1 VSGCGCQ
8 TGEDCGC
15 HSGALRGY
23 RWHLGGTFMGSL
35 AAISPADAAN
45 QVFPTAKI
53 RSGAGHNQS
62 IWNSL
67 QLAAQTG
74 QMVGA
79 AGEIAYIPGTVDCA
93 AASGVPSG
101 AQNDLKLVQTGSG
114 LALQGV
120 NVGLLATGTA
130 LGPLTAGISIAVSAI
145 VGLFSTLIN
154 HHAQAV
160 RQEQSVL
167 CSAVPAANNYL
178 KIISQAVLSGQVTPQ
193 QGVDALDSLLND
205 FEGSVSS
212 IRHGSDPTSSGE
224 CNAAC
229 VMQSE
234 LHAIVL
240 LIESEFQDMINAANA
255 AAAPVQAVVPARPNT
270 TAPIAA
276 APASSYAPFYASSP
290 ATPPAATGATNT
302 VAASTSPVPAFT
314 TAPVPAAA
322 ASTTNWLPIAA
333 MAIAGFFLLRSL

>member
-1 VSGCGCQ
+1 MSCGCQ
-8 TGEDCGC
+8 DGRHASSVPGQRCGC
-15 HSGALRGY
+15 HAPSLRGY
-23 RWHLGGTFMGSL
+23 RWHLSGL
-35 AAISPADAAN
+35 AALSPADAAN

-79 AGEIAYIPGTVDCA
+79 GGEIAYIPGTADCA
-93 AASGVPSG
+93 AASGVPTG
-101 AQNDLKLVQTGSG
+101 AQNDLKLTQTASG
-114 LALQGV
+114 LALT
-120 NVGLLATGTA
+120 GLQLATSAGVLAAPFTM
-130 LGPLTAGISIAVSAI
+130 GISIAVSAI

-178 KIISQAVLSGQVTPQ
+178 KIISQAVASGLSTPQ
-193 QGVDALDSLLND
+193 QGIDALNSLLSD
-205 FEGSVSS
+205 FESAVSS
-212 IRHGSDPTSSGE
+212 IRHGTDPTSSGE

-240 LIESEFQDMINAANA
+240 LMQSQFQDLINAADA
-255 AAAPVQAVVPARPNT
+255 AAQQAPIPMAAAPVQAVVPSRPNT
-270 TAPIAA
+270 ISPVAT
-276 APASSYAPFYASSP
+276 APASSYATFYSP
-290 ATPPAATGATNT
+290 GSTVPTPMEKT
-302 VAASTSPVPAFT
+302 STS
-314 TAPVPAAA
+314 
-322 ASTTNWLPIAA
+322 WLPIAA
-333 MAIAGFFLLRSL
+333 LIVGGFFVLRGI